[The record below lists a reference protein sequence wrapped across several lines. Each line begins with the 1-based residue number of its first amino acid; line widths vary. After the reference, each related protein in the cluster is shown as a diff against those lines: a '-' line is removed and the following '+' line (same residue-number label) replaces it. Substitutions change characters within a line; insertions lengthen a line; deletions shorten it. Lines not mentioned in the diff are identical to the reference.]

1 MAHRAPSR
9 GTDSG
14 FSSDYMPTPEASP
27 KQGFANLVDNI
38 DFGDEQRGLL
48 DELDKLREHGVDKYV
63 ELPQIVVVGDQSSG
77 KSSVLE
83 AISELPFPRSSIR
96 CTRFATQIKLRHS
109 PETSLRVGI
118 IPDPKRSPQERARLA
133 QFPSTF
139 PPNTPF
145 GDIMDAATRAIIPDN
160 KASFCSKDI
169 FSIEISGPSKPHLT
183 IVDLPGLI
191 QAANQHQSQQDVDS
205 IKELAFDYMRNQ
217 RTIILAIVSAA
228 SDLELQPVLAREA
241 RQFDPTGARTLGI
254 ITKPDKTETPE
265 REAQFLELARN
276 ENINFKLGWHV
287 LRNRA
292 PNEMNT
298 SSQERKRTEQQF
310 FKSTAWNQLGAEKL
324 GIETLRTRLSREL
337 IKHIIHE
344 MPMVQ
349 AEIRAKLDDVR
360 RQLDQLGERGSTPDE
375 MRDELRD
382 LMEKSQALTRSAME
396 GQYVDLYGPAFFH
409 PTPQSPMEAVRKL
422 RARLVIQNE
431 SFAAEMSSLGH
442 LVEMSDEPAGAPGG
456 PGFADSHHPRRMTR
470 AEFVKR
476 HVEPLLEASP
486 GLELRMDKNPLLVYT
501 LFRNYSQNWPEIATR
516 HLEEVQAICNDF
528 LQEIIDFAWPVDM
541 RPRAWNHFVEDK
553 MEARLSEA
561 HKEAGKLYKDRTRA
575 AKPYDP
581 EHTAKVM
588 DWLSKQQQANPTS
601 TLLSEFAPNVFLQ
614 KMLVYYELTC
624 KTFVSN
630 VIVQVIER
638 HLVDELDRIF
648 NVMRLQEF
656 DDETIMEIAAEDPS
670 IRQLRTEL
678 KNTRR
683 TLEAGERI
691 CRKYTARRDLSLDF
705 TPATAKAEKK
715 SSARPYNPNGNS
727 APKQTRKAVA
737 ASAPAEPRT
746 SYEDARPSYQREP
759 APPSVQRTPS
769 RATVDSS
776 ISNPGNSD
784 SYMPP
789 GYAPP
794 SRSSNRQ
801 SYVPDGYR
809 NGNGAEEYYEAT
821 PHVPPRPPP
830 TIPPKQPEVTTPDGE
845 GFKSRQAMRN
855 LFAGRK

>member
-1 MAHRAPSR
+1 MPTPDASPRQ
-9 GTDSG
+9 G
-14 FSSDYMPTPEASP
+14 FSS
-27 KQGFANLVDNI
+27 LVDNI

-118 IPDPKRSPQERARLA
+118 IPDPKRSVEERRRLA
-133 QFPSTF
+133 SFPSTF

-145 GDIMDAATRAIIPDN
+145 ADIMDAATRAIVPDN
-160 KASFCSKDI
+160 RSSFCSKDI
-169 FSIEISGPSKPHLT
+169 FSIEMSGPTKPHLT

-191 QAANQHQSQQDVDS
+191 QAANNAQSQQDVDS

-241 RQFDPTGARTLGI
+241 RQFDPSGARTLGI

-292 PNEMNT
+292 PNEMSAT
-298 SSQERKRTEQQF
+298 SEDRKRTEKQF
-310 FKSTAWNQLGAEKL
+310 FQSTAWNSIGADKL
-324 GIETLRTRLSREL
+324 GIETLRARLSREL
-337 IKHIIHE
+337 IKHIIQT
-344 MPMVQ
+344 MPAVQ
-349 AEIRAKLDDVR
+349 QEIRSKLDDVR
-360 RQLDQLGERGSTPDE
+360 RQLDQLGERGTTPDD

-431 SFAAEMSSLGH
+431 SFAAEMTSLGH
-442 LVEMSDEPAGAPGG
+442 LVELSDEPAGSPGG
-456 PGFADSHHPRRMTR
+456 PGFQDSHHPKRMTR
-470 AEFVKR
+470 SDFIKR

-541 RPRAWNHFVEDK
+541 RPRAWNHFIEDT
-553 MEARLSEA
+553 METRLKGAHDEA
-561 HKEAGKLYKDRTRA
+561 KKLYKDRTRA

-588 DWLSKQQQANPTS
+588 DWLAKKQSSNPSS
-601 TLLSEFAPNVFLQ
+601 TLLSEFAPDVFLQ

-630 VIVQVIER
+630 VIIQVIER

-648 NVMRLQEF
+648 FVTRLQDF

-705 TPATAKAEKK
+705 TPTTDKK
-715 SSARPYNPNGNS
+715 TKTSASRPYNPNGNA
-727 APKQTRKAVA
+727 APTPKATRKAVA
-737 ASAPAEPRT
+737 ATPAGART
-746 SYEDARPSYQREP
+746 SYEDATVSPQATYQREP
-759 APPSVQRTPS
+759 APPSLQRNPS
-769 RATVDSS
+769 RATIDST
-776 ISNPGNSD
+776 NGD
-784 SYMPP
+784 YAPP

-794 SRSSNRQ
+794 RNTASRQ
-801 SYVPDGYR
+801 SYVPSQYQDT
-809 NGNGAEEYYEAT
+809 EQYYEAT

-830 TIPPKQPEVTTPDGE
+830 TIPPKQPEGGPPPVTSEE

>member
-1 MAHRAPSR
+1 MTLMAHTSTRS
-9 GTDSG
+9 TDSG
-14 FSSDYMPTPEASP
+14 FSSGFMPTPNASP
-27 KQGFANLVDNI
+27 KQGFSNLVDNI

-109 PETSLRVGI
+109 LETSLKVGI
-118 IPDPKRSPQERARLA
+118 IPDPKRTPQERQRLA

-145 GDIMDAATRAIIPDN
+145 RDIMDLATKYIVPDN
-160 KASFCSKDI
+160 KASFCSKDV
-169 FSIEISGPSKPHLT
+169 FSIEMSGPTKPHLT

-191 QAANQHQSQQDVDS
+191 QAANNHQTQADVDS
-205 IKELAFDYMRNQ
+205 IKELAYDYMKNQ

-276 ENINFKLGWHV
+276 ENIKFKLGWHV

-292 PNEMNT
+292 PNEMDAT
-298 SSQERKRTEQQF
+298 SEERKRTEKKF
-310 FKSTAWNQLGAEKL
+310 FQSTSWSQLGPDKF
-324 GIETLRTRLSREL
+324 GIETLRTKLSQEL

-344 MPMVQ
+344 MPAVQ
-349 AEIRAKLDDVR
+349 AEIRSKLDEVR
-360 RQLDQLGERGSTPDE
+360 RQLDQLGERGTTPDE

-431 SFAAEMSSLGH
+431 GFAAEMSSLGH
-442 LVEMSDEPAGAPGG
+442 LVELSDEPAGSPGG
-456 PGFADSHHPRRMTR
+456 PGFQDSHHPKRMTR
-470 AEFVKR
+470 GEFIRR

-501 LFRNYSQNWPEIATR
+501 LFRNYSQNWPDIATR

-541 RPRAWNHFVEDK
+541 RPRAWNNFIEDK
-553 MEARLSEA
+553 MEGRLSEA
-561 HKEAGKLYKDRTRA
+561 HKEASKLFKDRTRA

-581 EHTAKVM
+581 EHTAKVL
-588 DWLSKQQQANPTS
+588 DWLARKQQAPTTS
-601 TLLSEFAPNVFLQ
+601 SLLSEFAPDVFLQ
-614 KMLVYYELTC
+614 KMLVYYE
-624 KTFVSN
+624 VSYD
-630 VIVQVIER
+630 I
-638 HLVDELDRIF
+638 L
-648 NVMRLQEF
+648 
-656 DDETIMEIAAEDPS
+656 
-670 IRQLRTEL
+670 
-678 KNTRR
+678 
-683 TLEAGERI
+683 
-691 CRKYTARRDLSLDF
+691 
-705 TPATAKAEKK
+705 
-715 SSARPYNPNGNS
+715 
-727 APKQTRKAVA
+727 
-737 ASAPAEPRT
+737 
-746 SYEDARPSYQREP
+746 
-759 APPSVQRTPS
+759 
-769 RATVDSS
+769 
-776 ISNPGNSD
+776 
-784 SYMPP
+784 
-789 GYAPP
+789 
-794 SRSSNRQ
+794 
-801 SYVPDGYR
+801 
-809 NGNGAEEYYEAT
+809 
-821 PHVPPRPPP
+821 
-830 TIPPKQPEVTTPDGE
+830 
-845 GFKSRQAMRN
+845 
-855 LFAGRK
+855 

>member
-1 MAHRAPSR
+1 
-9 GTDSG
+9 
-14 FSSDYMPTPEASP
+14 MPTPEASP
-27 KQGFANLVDNI
+27 RTGFANLVDNI

-96 CTRFATQIKLRHS
+96 CTRFATQIKLRHA
-109 PETSLRVGI
+109 PESSMRVSI
-118 IPDPKRSPQERARLA
+118 IPDPKRSHQERARLA
-133 QFPSTF
+133 QFPSQF
-139 PPNTPF
+139 PPNTAF

-169 FSIEISGPSKPHLT
+169 FSIELSGPSKPHLT

-205 IKELAFDYMRNQ
+205 IKELAFDYMKNQ

-298 SSQERKRTEQQF
+298 SSEERKRTEKQF
-310 FKSTAWNQLGAEKL
+310 FKSTAWSQLGLEKL
-324 GIETLRTRLSREL
+324 GIESLRTRLSREL

-360 RQLDQLGERGSTPDE
+360 RQLEQLGERGSTPDE

-431 SFAAEMSSLGH
+431 SFAAEMTSLGH
-442 LVEMSDEPAGAPGG
+442 LVELSDEPAGAPGG
-456 PGFADSHHPRRMTR
+456 PGFQDSHHPRRMTR

-553 MEARLSEA
+553 MEVRLSEA

-588 DWLSKQQQANPTS
+588 DWLAKQQQANPTS

-670 IRQLRTEL
+670 IRHLRTEL

-705 TPATAKAEKK
+705 TPSTDASGKKK
-715 SSARPYNPNGNS
+715 SSARPYNPNGNA
-727 APKQTRKAVA
+727 APKPPQSRKAVA
-737 ASAPAEPRT
+737 AAPPAEPRT
-746 SYEDARPSYQREP
+746 SYEDARAYP
-759 APPSVQRTPS
+759 QRTPS
-769 RATVDSS
+769 RATVDST

-784 SYMPP
+784 NYMPP

-794 SRSSNRQ
+794 SASQRSNRERTRE
-801 SYVPDGYR
+801 SYVPSEYQ
-809 NGNGAEEYYEAT
+809 NGAGDYYEAT

-830 TIPPKQPEVTTPDGE
+830 TIPPKQPEQPGTPDE